1 MTTLI
6 AIAGI
11 LLAGALQARMPT
23 QWWLGGIRLEF
34 LPALVVY
41 MGLTLHR
48 QRAIAL
54 ALAAGMVQDA
64 LSAAPFG
71 VSALAYGISAVLLTS
86 LREVLDRDLPWVQY
100 SAGALTS
107 MAAAIMAFFVVGISF
122 GAIFKMLIV
131 ASIGGVLTGILFLVF
146 DYTRMVWGYE

>member
-1 MTTLI
+1 MTTFI

-11 LLAGALQARMPT
+11 LLAAALQARMPT

-48 QRAIAL
+48 QRALAL
-54 ALAAGMVQDA
+54 ALVAGLVQDA

-71 VSALAYGISAVLLTS
+71 VTTLAYGISAVLLTT
-86 LREVLDRDLPWVQY
+86 LREVLDRDLPWVQFG
-100 SAGALTS
+100 AGALTS
-107 MAAAIMAFFVVGISF
+107 MAAAIMAFFVVGTSF
-122 GAIFKMLIV
+122 GAIFKMLVV
-131 ASIGGVLTGILFLVF
+131 ASISGVLTGILFLVL

>member
-11 LLAGALQARMPT
+11 LLAGALQARLPT

-41 MGLTLHR
+41 VGLTFRR
-48 QRAIAL
+48 QHAIAL
-54 ALAAGMVQDA
+54 ALVAGLVQDS

-71 VSALAYGISAVLLTS
+71 VSAMAYGISAILLTS
-86 LREVLDRDLPWVQY
+86 LREVLDRDLPWMQF

-122 GAIFKMLIV
+122 GAVIKMLVV
-131 ASIGGVLTGILFLVF
+131 ASISGVLTGMLFFVF